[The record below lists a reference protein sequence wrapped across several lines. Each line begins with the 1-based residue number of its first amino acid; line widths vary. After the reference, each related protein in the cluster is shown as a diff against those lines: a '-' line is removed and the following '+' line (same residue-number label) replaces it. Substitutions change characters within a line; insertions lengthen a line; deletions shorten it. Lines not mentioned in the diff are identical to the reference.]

1 MSPFATPH
9 VHTMQKVHYSEYI
22 PTDNDPNG
30 LRLAVPR
37 ISKQGAQQ
45 RIDAM
50 RIRNSQKHQ
59 SFASGVSRFF
69 RAQG

>member
-1 MSPFATPH
+1 MSLFATSN
-9 VHTMQKVHYSEYI
+9 TTTQSKVHHSEYLI
-22 PTDNDPNG
+22 TDNDPNG